1 MTGKTYNVL
10 FLCTGNSARSVV
22 AESLLNHFGKGR
34 FRAYSAGSH
43 PTGQVHP
50 LTLEILAKAGL
61 PTEGLRS
68 KSWDEFV
75 LQDAPAM
82 DFVVTVCDRAAGEVC
97 PVWPGQPV
105 TAHWGFDDPAACSG
119 PPDLCRAAFKRVFT
133 EIQSRIQLLVNL
145 PIDALDRLALK
156 RELERIGKDTSRSGS
171 LS

>member
-1 MTGKTYNVL
+1 MTDKTYNVL
-10 FLCTGNSARSVV
+10 FLCTGNSARSVM
-22 AESLLNHFGKGR
+22 AESLLNRFGKGR

-43 PTGQVHP
+43 PTGRVHP
-50 LTLEILAKAGL
+50 LTLETLASAGL

-68 KSWDEFV
+68 KSWDEFA
-75 LQDAPAM
+75 LPDAPAM
-82 DFVVTVCDRAAGEVC
+82 NLVFTVCDRAAGEVC

-133 EIQSRIQLLVNL
+133 EIHRRIQLLINL

-156 RELERIGKDTSRSGS
+156 RELERIGKGASPPGS